1 MNQLDGECKENQ
13 NTNHDEDED
22 NYSDHETQKNQESK
36 LNDPKNN
43 TVTTAVSSGI
53 SHGGS
58 GLAVQVQPKS

>member
-13 NTNHDEDED
+13 NTNQDEDED
-22 NYSDHETQKNQESK
+22 NYSDHENQKNQESK
-36 LNDPKNN
+36 LTDPKNN

-58 GLAVQVQPKS
+58 GLAV